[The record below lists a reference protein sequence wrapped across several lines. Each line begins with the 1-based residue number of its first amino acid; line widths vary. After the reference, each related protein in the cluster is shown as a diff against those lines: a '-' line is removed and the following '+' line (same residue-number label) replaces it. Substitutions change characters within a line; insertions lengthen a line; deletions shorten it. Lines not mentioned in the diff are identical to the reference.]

1 MTMRYLE
8 CECGYTISNEG
19 DQGIGTFKAHEASC
33 NIHKQKVKDE
43 MDKGEKYMNEGMMYT
58 YDKDSSYD
66 PDGGFN

>member
-1 MTMRYLE
+1 MRYLE

-19 DQGIGTFKAHEASC
+19 DQGMGIFNAHQVSC
-33 NIHKQKVKDE
+33 NIHKEKIKDE
-43 MDKGEKYMNEGMMYT
+43 MDKGEKYMNVGMYT